1 MHAPLPTQRCVK
13 SRTLPQIA
21 MDLRIGPIL
30 WPYNQPML
38 HRVVP
43 TIPDMRCHIAVVP
56 YMMFPKP
63 PLPNPALLPRD
74 MARPHSPLWQM
85 LRKSRLDEPP
95 ARRKIPVLRRQ
106 SPNTMQM
113 VRQNHPSINVKR
125 PLRFGHRNRHA
136 QPVHMIHKQSL
147 PPVLQSDREEYAGTG
162 QLWADVIR
170 HPRI

>member
-21 MDLRIGPIL
+21 MDRRIGPIL

-74 MARPHSPLWQM
+74 MARPHSPFRQAA
-85 LRKSRLDEPP
+85 RKSRLDEPP
-95 ARRKIPVLRRQ
+95 PRRKIPVLPRQ
-106 SPNTMQM
+106 SPDTMQM

-125 PLRFGHRNRHA
+125 PLRFGHRNRLA
-136 QPVHMIHKQSL
+136 QPVHMLYKQSL
-147 PPVLQSDREEYAGTG
+147 PPVLQRDREEYAGTG
-162 QLWADVIR
+162 QLWANVIR